1 MIIEH
6 AVLPIT
12 PGREAEFEAA
22 FAEAKRII
30 AVSPGFRDLSLCRCV
45 ERPSAY
51 LLLVHWDFDRRSRGR
66 LPGIRGVR
74 RMGCAAAP
82 LLFGV
87 DHRRTLRAGRD
98 RVASALPHGAISGS
112 LTSRWP

>member
-51 LLLVHWDFDRRSRGR
+51 LLLVHWDSIDDHMVGFRES
-66 LPGIRGVR
+66 
-74 RMGCAAAP
+74 AAYAAWGA
-82 LLFGV
+82 LLRPFYSASTTV
-87 DHRRTLRAGRD
+87 EHYEL
-98 RVASALPHGAISGS
+98 VATA
-112 LTSRWP
+112 